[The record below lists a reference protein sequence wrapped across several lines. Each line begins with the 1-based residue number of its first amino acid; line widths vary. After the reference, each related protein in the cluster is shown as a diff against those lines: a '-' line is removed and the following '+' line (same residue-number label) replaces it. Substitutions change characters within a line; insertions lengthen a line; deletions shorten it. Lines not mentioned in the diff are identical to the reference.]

1 MLPFYHLV
9 TDNPPTHI
17 KNLYK
22 HKTIAEF
29 KEDLD
34 YLLTHFKP
42 ITLQE
47 LISFQKSKKNIP
59 HNCFHLTFD
68 DGLSEFYHIIAPILI
83 EKKIPAT
90 IFLNNH
96 FIDNKDLFYRYKASI
111 LSDKLYTDT
120 VLNFSFKNKNDIDEL
135 AKTFNISWDDYLTK
149 NQPYLTTEQIN
160 ELIHQGFTIG
170 AHSLNHPLY
179 EELSLDEQI
188 HQTIASIEDIKNRFQ
203 LNYAV
208 FSFPFTDFN
217 VGKKFFSSIK
227 NHVDLTFGSAGIK
240 DDEITFNLQRLP
252 MENKV
257 DGAVNIKMAY
267 SYYLLKKLIFKNT
280 IKR

>member
-22 HKTIAEF
+22 HKTLAEF
-29 KEDLD
+29 KDDLD
-34 YLLTHFKP
+34 YLLTHFNP
-42 ITLQE
+42 ITLKE
-47 LISFQKSKKNIP
+47 LLEYHQTKKPIP
-59 HNCFHLTFD
+59 NNSFHLTFD

-111 LSDKLYTDT
+111 LSDELYTDT
-120 VLNFSFKNKNDIDEL
+120 VLDFSFKNKNNIDEL
-135 AKTFNISWDDYLTK
+135 AKTFNISWDDYLAK
-149 NQPYLTTEQIN
+149 HQPYLTTEQIN
-160 ELIHQGFTIG
+160 ELINQGFTIG

-188 HQTIASIEDIKNRFQ
+188 HQTITSIEDIKNRFQ
-203 LNYAV
+203 LDYSV

-217 VGKKFFSSIK
+217 VRKKFFSSIK

-267 SYYLLKKLIFKNT
+267 SNYLLKKLIFKNI

>member
-1 MLPFYHLV
+1 M
-9 TDNPPTHI
+9 
-17 KNLYK
+17 
-22 HKTIAEF
+22 
-29 KEDLD
+29 
-34 YLLTHFKP
+34 
-42 ITLQE
+42 
-47 LISFQKSKKNIP
+47 
-59 HNCFHLTFD
+59 
-68 DGLSEFYHIIAPILI
+68 
-83 EKKIPAT
+83 
-90 IFLNNH
+90 
-96 FIDNKDLFYRYKASI
+96 
-111 LSDKLYTDT
+111 
-120 VLNFSFKNKNDIDEL
+120 
-135 AKTFNISWDDYLTK
+135 AKTFNIGWDDYLAK
-149 NQPYLTTEQIN
+149 HQPYLTTEQIN
-160 ELIHQGFTIG
+160 ELINQGFTIG

-188 HQTIASIEDIKNRFQ
+188 YQTIASIEDIKNRFQ